1 MAKKKTKKIEKANTF
16 VRNVLDVFN
25 GNPLSSF
32 NYKQVAGRLG
42 ISDSASRDLVKGI
55 IEKLEQ
61 NGDLVVS
68 KRGKYQAR
76 QPKEQSLR
84 GTSSYL
90 TGTLDL
96 KPTGKGYLITE
107 TKGEDIYI
115 AAINTAHALNGD
127 QVKVLLFPRR
137 KGKKPEGQVVEIIK
151 RNKTQVVGTLE
162 VSKNFAFVV
171 PDSQNMPV
179 DLFIPI
185 SNLNGGKTGQKVIA
199 KITEWPPQSE
209 NPFGEVLHVLGTPG
223 NNDVEM
229 KSILAEFEFPFSFS
243 TKCEKEADRF
253 PEDLPAD
260 EVKKRKDFRGTY
272 TITIDPADAKD
283 FDDAI
288 SLRVLGNGH
297 YEVGVHIADV
307 SYYVQPNTAIDKEAF
322 DRGTSIYL
330 VDRVIPMLPE
340 RLSNKLC
347 SLVPNQD
354 RFCFSAVFELDEDAK
369 VVTEWYGK
377 TVIHSQHR
385 FNYDEVQEII
395 ETGKG
400 ETALEILT
408 LDRLAKK
415 LRDERFKKGSINF
428 ETQEVR
434 FRLDKQGNP
443 LEIYLRE
450 MKDSNKLI
458 EDFMLLANR
467 KVAEYIGK
475 VKTTSKPKPFVYR
488 VHDSPVPEKLENFTQ
503 FIAKLGYKMNLS
515 NRKTLAQS
523 FNKLFEQ
530 IKGKG
535 EENMVESIA
544 IRTMAKAY
552 YTTEN
557 IGHYGLAFPYY
568 THFTSPIRRYPDL
581 MVHRLLFNYLQ
592 GAGSANKEEYE
603 EKCQYSSEMERK
615 AETAERMSVKYKQ
628 AEYMLDKVGQVFDGL
643 ISGVSKWG
651 IFVEVVGTK
660 CEGLVRM
667 NDMKDDFYYLDEENY
682 QVIGSR
688 RGDQFKL
695 GDKVRIRVKKVDLP
709 RKQMDFVL
717 VN

>member
-115 AAINTAHALNGD
+115 AAINTAPALNGD